1 MRKLKIAA
9 FMPHPDDTE
18 ILVGGTLL
26 KYKAQGH
33 DVHVVIAMDG
43 RRGRGHLP
51 DSVSWQEIVAIRHEE
66 ARRACAILGV
76 EPIFLDIEDHRLL
89 DDRDCYEKVITA
101 MESLNPD
108 VVFTCA
114 PNDYHNDH
122 RCLSRL
128 VLNSAWAP
136 VFFAETS
143 CGVDFNPDF
152 YVDITE
158 FIETKIEMARQ
169 HQSQFT
175 EDPKR
180 LKSSTASARCSAGAK
195 RFAMPSASNST
206 NALNGLKPM
215 SCCRTTIM
223 SCRKKLF
230 RQRKGIN
237 HAAI

>member
-1 MRKLKIAA
+1 MLNSC
-9 FMPHPDDTE
+9 
-18 ILVGGTLL
+18 LL
-26 KYKAQGH
+26 YT
-33 DVHVVIAMDG
+33 
-43 RRGRGHLP
+43 
-51 DSVSWQEIVAIRHEE
+51 S
-66 ARRACAILGV
+66 CAILGV

-89 DDRDCYEKVITA
+89 DDRDCYEKVIAA
-101 MESLNPD
+101 MECLNPD

-175 EDPKR
+175 EDPKETIEIVNR
-180 LKSSTASARCSAGAK
+180 FRALQCRRKEIRYAECFKLYKRFEWVKALSLIHISSTIPGRSRSPILRYWDRSARQSADRRA
-195 RFAMPSASNST
+195 
-206 NALNGLKPM
+206 
-215 SCCRTTIM
+215 
-223 SCRKKLF
+223 
-230 RQRKGIN
+230 
-237 HAAI
+237 

>member
-1 MRKLKIAA
+1 MTTDMFVIYQINDAEKNREYRCRSYAYQIEHGFMITTDNYEISYCAKASQGLFPAKIRKN
-9 FMPHPDDTE
+9 
-18 ILVGGTLL
+18 
-26 KYKAQGH
+26 
-33 DVHVVIAMDG
+33 
-43 RRGRGHLP
+43 
-51 DSVSWQEIVAIRHEE
+51 
-66 ARRACAILGV
+66 
-76 EPIFLDIEDHRLL
+76 
-89 DDRDCYEKVITA
+89 

-175 EDPKR
+175 EDPKETIEIVNR
-180 LKSSTASARCSAGAK
+180 FRALQCRRKEIRYAECFKLYK
-195 RFAMPSASNST
+195 RFEWVKAYELLPHDDYE
-206 NALNGLKPM
+206 LPEKIVP
-215 SCCRTTIM
+215 TTE
-223 SCRKKLF
+223 R
-230 RQRKGIN
+230 N
-237 HAAI
+237 

>member
-89 DDRDCYEKVITA
+89 DDRDCYEKVIAA
-101 MESLNPD
+101 MECLNPD

-175 EDPKR
+175 EDPKESIEIVNR
-180 LKSSTASARCSAGAK
+180 FRALQCRRKEIRYAECFKLYK
-195 RFAMPSASNST
+195 RFEWVKAYELLPHDDYE
-206 NALNGLKPM
+206 LPEKIVP
-215 SCCRTTIM
+215 TTE
-223 SCRKKLF
+223 R
-230 RQRKGIN
+230 N
-237 HAAI
+237 